1 MASELLYVIKNRNR
15 YEKDEEANRR
25 QEVESL
31 REEGLF
37 RVALNN
43 ELDII
48 RNIFEDGTIES
59 VEITVDAKSM
69 QDFGAAFGYEEMQA
83 YDMQQKFGTVNTY
96 IVRKKEI
103 SLY

>member
-15 YEKDEEANRR
+15 YEKEEETKRKENL
-25 QEVESL
+25 ESL
-31 REEGLF
+31 KQEGLF

-43 ELDII
+43 KLDII

-59 VEITVDAKSM
+59 VELTIDPEHM
-69 QDFGAAFGYEEMQA
+69 GDFGAAFGYEEVQT
-83 YDMQQKFGTVNTY
+83 YDMIQKLGTVNTY

-103 SLY
+103 DLY